1 MDIRKLVL
9 ILIVTAG
16 VIVMLTMLTGCDEDS
31 DNPYTPPQASKDT
44 GPGEIDEAP
53 PAVPLPGAIILGAVG
68 IGCVTWLKRKRKM

>member
-16 VIVMLTMLTGCDEDS
+16 AIVMLTMLTGCDEDS
-31 DNPYTPPQASKDT
+31 DSSSAPPQTSNDS
-44 GPGEIDEAP
+44 GLDEAP

-68 IGCVTWLKRKRKM
+68 IGCVTWLKRKRKL